1 MANFGVSPVDY
12 DTDVGK
18 VRVLLGDTE
27 AENVESGIG
36 EYMYFSDAEINAF
49 LDMYGDNVKLAA
61 ARAIEVIA
69 ASQALLLKSWS
80 SDDLTVNGDKIA
92 ESLRKIA
99 AQLREEAI
107 AEESSEYFNLI
118 KMYVEG
124 EDVDDFAEQEYYPK
138 RTWWN

>member
-1 MANFGVSPVDY
+1 MANFGVSPVDF

-27 AENVESGIG
+27 AENVESCVV
-36 EYMYFSDAEINAF
+36 EYMYFVDAEVTAF
-49 LDMYGDNVKLAA
+49 LEMYGGNVKLAA
-61 ARAIEVIA
+61 ARSMETIA

-80 SDDLTVNGDKIA
+80 SDDLAVNGDRIA

-99 AQLREEAI
+99 AQLRAEAL
-107 AEESSEYFNLI
+107 ADESSEYFNLI
-118 KMYVEG
+118 SMYVEG
-124 EDVDDFAEQEYYPK
+124 SDYNDFAEREFYPK

>member
-1 MANFGVSPVDY
+1 MANFGVSPVDF

-27 AENVESGIG
+27 AENVQSGIG
-36 EYMYFSDAEINAF
+36 EYMYFGDAEIGAF

-69 ASQALLLKSWS
+69 GSQALLLKSWQ
-80 SDDLTVNGDKIA
+80 SDDLAVNGDKIA

-118 KMYVEG
+118 RMYVDG
-124 EDVDDFAEQEYYPK
+124 QDADDFAEQEYYPK

>member
-1 MANFGVSPVDY
+1 MANFGVSPVDF

-49 LDMYGDNVKLAA
+49 LEMYGENVKLAA
-61 ARAIEVIA
+61 ARAMETIA
-69 ASQALLLKSWS
+69 SSQALLLKSWS
-80 SDDLTVNGDKIA
+80 TDDLAVNGDRIA

-99 AQLREEAI
+99 AQLREEALS
-107 AEESSEYFNLI
+107 EEASEYFNLI
-118 KMYVEG
+118 RMYVDG
-124 EDVDDFAEQEYYPK
+124 QDHDDFAEQEYYPK

>member
-36 EYMYFSDAEINAF
+36 EYMYFGDAEINAF